1 MALANVAALLSKWG
15 QKVLVVDW
23 DLEAPGIEKYF
34 ESVSQELT
42 KIRKRKKSL
51 IDIIEGHGS
60 WKTFVWKNCL
70 IEIELFGKG
79 NPIYLISVGKL
90 NDYYSFRV

>member
-23 DLEAPGIEKYF
+23 DLEAPGIEKYS
-34 ESVSQELT
+34 ESASQELT
-42 KIRKRKKSL
+42 KIRKRKKGL

-60 WKTFVWKNCL
+60 
-70 IEIELFGKG
+70 
-79 NPIYLISVGKL
+79 
-90 NDYYSFRV
+90 

>member
-15 QKVLVVDW
+15 QKVLVVDQ

-34 ESVSQELT
+34 ESDSQELT
-42 KIRKRKKSL
+42 KIRKRKKGL
-51 IDIIEGHGS
+51 IDIIKGHGS
-60 WKTFVWKNCL
+60 RKTFVQKNFL

-79 NPIYLISVGKL
+79 IQYI
-90 NDYYSFRV
+90 